1 MGPRLL
7 GREGFFH
14 EGQEVEVLLALA
26 VGRLEDRV
34 VESGVRLR
42 REGAQAR
49 RVVLRQLGEDVDE
62 PVDAQSS

>member
-1 MGPRLL
+1 MGPRL

-34 VESGVRLR
+34 VESNARVLLERPYTILLACGVTR
-42 REGAQAR
+42 
-49 RVVLRQLGEDVDE
+49 
-62 PVDAQSS
+62 